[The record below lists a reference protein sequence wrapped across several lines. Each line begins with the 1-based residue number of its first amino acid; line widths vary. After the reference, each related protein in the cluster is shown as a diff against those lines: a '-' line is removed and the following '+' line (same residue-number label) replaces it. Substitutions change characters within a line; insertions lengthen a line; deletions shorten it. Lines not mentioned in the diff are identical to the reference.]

1 MFYFMWFAQVDEF
14 SEYEDQGMRQYL
26 VDDSFQ
32 GFPLLAFGHYQEL
45 LNCVFHIFL
54 KNIFG

>member
-32 GFPLLAFGHYQEL
+32 GFPLLAFGHY
-45 LNCVFHIFL
+45 
-54 KNIFG
+54 